1 MQPPSTE
8 GFQGGG
14 KQGNA
19 QCLGNFALGQIG
31 AEFNFLKGLNFN
43 LKLKKKVLFIFKV
56 RVREEK
62 KREQNTD
69 V

>member
-1 MQPPSTE
+1 MQSPSTE

-31 AEFNFLKGLNFN
+31 AELNFLKGLNFN
-43 LKLKKKVLFIFKV
+43 LKLKKRFYLFLK
-56 RVREEK
+56 
-62 KREQNTD
+62 
-69 V
+69 